1 MLQFGSKHVGIEDV
15 HIFKH
20 CHEMTGLL
28 LWIGTYCISCV
39 VQQTSRVNDLSSLVR
54 YDDSCLAA
62 IRYVQSIIRDHAQIY
77 APTASCSSMK
87 QCLQSMNEEQ
97 FPIQMTQD
105 NKHNKWREILDF
117 QPKVLRRKFIA
128 SGEDDGN

>member
-20 CHEMTGLL
+20 CHEMTELL

-39 VQQTSRVNDLSSLVR
+39 VQQTNTAKDLSSLVR

-62 IRYVQSIIRDHAQIY
+62 IRHVQSIIRVVRPRPNIRSHSVLLTRKLNRREKNFSWILEH
-77 APTASCSSMK
+77 
-87 QCLQSMNEEQ
+87 LQKLK
-97 FPIQMTQD
+97 I
-105 NKHNKWREILDF
+105 
-117 QPKVLRRKFIA
+117 
-128 SGEDDGN
+128 

>member
-1 MLQFGSKHVGIEDV
+1 M
-15 HIFKH
+15 
-20 CHEMTGLL
+20 EM
-28 LWIGTYCISCV
+28 GTSGV
-39 VQQTSRVNDLSSLVR
+39 KDLSSLVR